1 MSDSNNDEEVVDLPV
16 VESRFTVKNR
26 VPKGLVKL
34 SGEAITKDGHKTK
47 TTYFDFLD
55 INLDDY
61 SDIVFTPEQA
71 RKISNHLRKLST
83 GSTAMVP
90 LFCAGPQCPFSQS
103 CSLQQIGK
111 APVGKRCLVESELLK
126 EFVMRTIEEYEI
138 DPANF
143 TEVGFANELAEI
155 EILLMR
161 INHNLAKPENAE
173 LVIDQT
179 VGLGQDGTPIIQKQ
193 LSPFMEQKE
202 KLYAR
207 RARVIKLMV
216 GDRQEK
222 YKKEAALKVKIDQDP
237 SSRMASMRAK
247 LDKLSRTLDETESKI
262 IKEDEG
268 FLSPQDLID
277 EED

>member
-1 MSDSNNDEEVVDLPV
+1 MSDEEDKKP
-16 VESRFTVKNR
+16 ESRFIKKNR
-26 VPKGLVKL
+26 VPKEIVKL
-34 SGEAITKDGHKTK
+34 SGEAITKDGEKSR

-61 SDIVFTPEQA
+61 SDLEFTRDQA
-71 RKISNHLRKLST
+71 HRISNHLRKLST
-83 GSTAMVP
+83 GSTAMIP
-90 LFCAGPQCPFSQS
+90 LYCGGSTCPFSHS
-103 CSLQQIGK
+103 CPLQQIGR
-111 APVGKRCLVESELLK
+111 APIGRRCLIESELIK
-126 EFVMRTIEEYEI
+126 EFVMRTVEEYDI

-161 INHNLAKPENAE
+161 INQNLAKPEHAE

-179 VGLGQDGTPIIQKQ
+179 VGIGQDGTPLIQKQ

-207 RARVIKLMV
+207 RAKIIKLMV

-222 YKKEAALKVKIDQDP
+222 YKKEAALKVKVDQDP
-237 SSRMASMRAK
+237 SSRMASMRSK
-247 LDKLSRTLDETESKI
+247 LDQLSRTIDETENTNS
-262 IKEDEG
+262 IKEEG